1 MVTLVAHWEQR
12 WPDVGLR
19 CLRLWPIQC
28 FRNYTHKVLYLWSC
42 LSREELMRLS
52 LANHMANAPLSS
64 WISTPP
70 SFRLAWF
77 LHRIILSPAS
87 YFILSHYQR
96 PNPISTPN
104 YLITWRTSYLRLSHQ
119 LLTLHNDHGSFP
131 HWSRPVM
138 PWTYFDHWPRPRR
151 KILIWQSLLSF
162 SSTMG
167 SSRKIV
173 FVVHEGLLLH
183 PKYVVVREISKT

>member
-1 MVTLVAHWEQR
+1 MVTLVAHWEQW

-28 FRNYTHKVLYLWSC
+28 FSNYTHKVLYLWSC

-104 YLITWRTSYLRLSHQ
+104 YLITWRTPYLMLSHQ
-119 LLTLHNDHGSFP
+119 LLTLHNDPGSFP
-131 HWSRPVM
+131 HWTSPEM

-151 KILIWQSLLSF
+151 KILKLTKFAFFFFYNGQFEENVLGCPWGPFIAS
-162 SSTMG
+162 
-167 SSRKIV
+167 KICCS
-173 FVVHEGLLLH
+173 
-183 PKYVVVREISKT
+183 PRNI